1 MKTYPNLE
9 DFVIPGKNLL
19 VSDTI
24 EEKIYQDMA
33 NHESELVRREAE
45 AIRESHKIIMEG

>member
-9 DFVIPGKNLL
+9 DFVIPGKELL

-24 EEKIYQDMA
+24 EEKVYQDIA
-33 NHESELVRREAE
+33 NYESELVQREAE
-45 AIRESHKIIMEG
+45 AIRESNKIILED